1 LIIII
6 DNTAPTIDVLA
17 SDLTISCDQ
26 TNQAAAISAWLT
38 SNGGA
43 SASDICG
50 AVSWTND
57 YTDNL
62 SDDCGLT
69 GTVVVTFTATDDCG
83 NEITTSATLTVED
96 NDPPTITVS
105 PSDFSVECDGNGNV
119 TDINTWLASNG
130 GAIATDACSSITWT
144 NDYSGLSDD
153 CAATGSA
160 TVTFTATDDCGNAET
175 ATGLIIIIDNTAPTI
190 DVPASDLTISCDQTN
205 QAAAISAWLSSN
217 GGAIASD
224 ICGAVS
230 WTNDYTDNLS
240 DDCGLTGTVVVTFTA
255 TDDCGNES
263 MTSATLTV
271 VDNDPPTITVSPSD
285 LSVEC
290 DGSGNVTDINTWLAS
305 NGGAIATDAC
315 STITWTN
322 DYSGLSDDCAATG
335 SATVT
340 FTATDDCGNS
350 ETATGLIIIF
360 DNTAPT
366 IDVAASDLTISCD
379 QTNQAAAISA
389 WLSSNGG
396 AIASD
401 ICGAVSWTND
411 YTDNLSDDCGLTGT
425 VVVTFTATDD
435 CGNESMTSATLT
447 VVDND
452 PPTITVSPSDLSVE
466 CDGSGN
472 VTDINNWLA
481 SNGGAIATDA
491 CSTIT
496 WTNNYSGL
504 SNDCAATGSATV
516 TFTATDDCGNAET
529 ATGLIIIIDNTA
541 PTFILAAQDTVVECD
556 GTDNFNDLNTWL
568 ANNGGALAT
577 DNCSN
582 ITWTNDYNNLGVN
595 LQPCDNDTTGTLG

>member
-1 LIIII
+1 
-6 DNTAPTIDVLA
+6 
-17 SDLTISCDQ
+17 
-26 TNQAAAISAWLT
+26 
-38 SNGGA
+38 
-43 SASDICG
+43 
-50 AVSWTND
+50 
-57 YTDNL
+57 
-62 SDDCGLT
+62 
-69 GTVVVTFTATDDCG
+69 
-83 NEITTSATLTVED
+83 
-96 NDPPTITVS
+96 
-105 PSDFSVECDGNGNV
+105 
-119 TDINTWLASNG
+119 
-130 GAIATDACSSITWT
+130 
-144 NDYSGLSDD
+144 
-153 CAATGSA
+153 
-160 TVTFTATDDCGNAET
+160 
-175 ATGLIIIIDNTAPTI
+175 
-190 DVPASDLTISCDQTN
+190 
-205 QAAAISAWLSSN
+205 
-217 GGAIASD
+217 
-224 ICGAVS
+224 VS